1 MSNVFGTKLHY
12 ALWEVTQKCNLSCIH
27 CRADASPQKREMKLI
42 KGKAFRKLINELVLL
57 GKPTLV
63 LTGGEPLLRK
73 DIVDLVE
80 YATRRGIATRI
91 QSNGLL
97 LTDQLAEQLKE
108 AGIISFGIGLDGSS
122 AKIHDK
128 VRNLK
133 GAFKSALKAINTLKS
148 HGIKVHVEFT
158 ITKLNLKDLS
168 KTLDLLE
175 SLNVDTFLARA
186 AIFSGRAS
194 INNELF
200 RVSSEEYKMF
210 LSQLSSE
217 RRKRKLILN
226 CQDPLYHL
234 ADPDIR
240 KKLSKYGDTHSG
252 NIISGCTVGINMV
265 HIHSNGDVGLCTFL
279 QNVIIGN
286 ITKRDLS
293 LIWRERQDFPEVR
306 RLVSREYDSD
316 CKVCP
321 DRFICGGCRA
331 RALLIKNNLFGHD
344 PYCWKYQ
351 KVSN

>member
-1 MSNVFGTKLHY
+1 MNKNTVPTLHY

-27 CRADASPQKREMKLI
+27 CRAEASPFKEESKLI
-42 KGKAFRKLINELVLL
+42 EGKDYYKLIDELVLL

-73 DIVDLVE
+73 DIVDIVK
-80 YATRRGIATRI
+80 YASSKGIATRI

-97 LTDQLAEQLKE
+97 LTDAIAKKFKK

-128 VRNLK
+128 VRNLE
-133 GAFKSALKAINTLKS
+133 GAFKKALEAIRILKS

-158 ITKLNLKDLS
+158 ITKLNLSDLS

-175 SLNVDTFLARA
+175 SLKVDTFLARA
-186 AIFSGRAS
+186 AIFTGRAS
-194 INNELF
+194 VNNKLF
-200 RVSSEEYKMF
+200 RISSEEYRKF
-210 LSQLSSE
+210 LSQLSRE
-217 RRKRKLILN
+217 RKKRKLILN

-234 ADPDIR
+234 ADKNIQ
-240 KKLSKYGDTHSG
+240 KKLSKFG
-252 NIISGCTVGINMV
+252 NIYSGHVISGCTVGINMV

-279 QNVIIGN
+279 QNVILGN
-286 ITKRDLS
+286 ILKKRLS
-293 LIWRERQDFPEVR
+293 LIWEERQNLPEVK
-306 RLVSREYDSD
+306 RLVNREYDGH
-316 CKVCP
+316 CKTCS

-344 PYCWKYQ
+344 PYCWRYQ
-351 KVSN
+351 KSK

>member
-1 MSNVFGTKLHY
+1 MNTSSFKLHY

-27 CRADASPQKREMKLI
+27 CRAEAYPEKVEKKLI
-42 KGKAFRKLINELVLL
+42 EGNNYRQLIDELVLL

-73 DIVDLVE
+73 DIVEIVE
-80 YATRRGIATRI
+80 YSNSKGIPTRI

-97 LTDQLAEQLKE
+97 LTDGLAKKLKN

-133 GAFKSALKAINTLKS
+133 GAFEKALEAIRILKS
-148 HGIKVHVEFT
+148 NGIKVHIEFT
-158 ITKLNLKDLS
+158 ITKLNLGDLP
-168 KTLDLLE
+168 KTLNLLE
-175 SLNVDTFLARA
+175 SLKVDTFLARA
-186 AIFSGRAS
+186 AIFTGRAKFG
-194 INNELF
+194 NKLF
-200 RVSSEEYKMF
+200 RVSSEEYKKF
-210 LSQLSSE
+210 LSRLNKE

-234 ADPDIR
+234 ADEDIQ
-240 KKLSKYGDTHSG
+240 KKLKKYGDIYSG
-252 NIISGCTVGINMV
+252 KIISGCTVGINMV

-286 ITKRDLS
+286 ILEKRLS
-293 LIWRERQDFPEVR
+293 LIWKERRDLPEVK
-306 RLVSREYDSD
+306 RLMNREYDGY
-316 CKVCP
+316 CKICP

-344 PYCWKYQ
+344 PYCWKYC
-351 KVSN
+351 NIT